1 MHPGWTAVRTHSQC
15 QDNLTKRHAFFTFQT
30 SNAPLCV
37 APRANGSA
45 IRPSSRLASPAPHRS
60 RCSGGSIH
68 GLLRP
73 PVENTITQIVYL
85 ISAVLFVSGI
95 KKLSSPATARSGNAR
110 ASLAMLLA
118 IVVTLLDNRILD
130 WTTVLAA
137 VVAGAVIGG
146 LLARYIQMTAMPQL
160 VAIFNGFGGGASAAV
175 AAAEFVR
182 AGAGGQSL
190 GVDAGVTIVLSTLI
204 GAVTFSGSLIAF
216 GKLQGIVT
224 GKPVTFPLQKS
235 FNALL
240 FLLTLVV
247 GASLAHAG
255 VADAVAPLAGMSGP
269 EIGGP
274 FFLALVVA
282 ALILGVL
289 LVIPIGGA
297 DMPVVVS
304 LLNSYSGIAA
314 ATTGFVLN
322 NYILIIAGSLV
333 GAAGLILTQL
343 MCKAMNRSLGNVA
356 FGAFGTEGPTAK
368 ATTGQRPVRDVD
380 AEQAAMVL
388 AYAGSVAVVPGY
400 GLAVAQ
406 AQHELKKVCDLL
418 EDRGVTVRFGVHPVA
433 GRMPGHMNVLLAE
446 ADVSYDK
453 LLDLDDI
460 NAEFDTTDVVLIVG
474 ANDVVNPAARDPD
487 SVIAGMPILDVD
499 KARTVIVMKRSLSPG
514 FAGIDNDL
522 FYMDNTLMFFG

>member
-1 MHPGWTAVRTHSQC
+1 M
-15 QDNLTKRHAFFTFQT
+15 DN
-30 SNAPLCV
+30 NIIAPI
-37 APRANGSA
+37 A
-45 IRPSSRLASPAPHRS
+45 
-60 RCSGGSIH
+60 
-68 GLLRP
+68 
-73 PVENTITQIVYL
+73 YL
-85 ISAVLFVSGI
+85 ISAILFVSGI
-95 KKLSSPATARSGNAR
+95 KQLSSPATARSGNAR
-110 ASLAMLLA
+110 ASVAMLLA
-118 IVVTLLDNRILD
+118 IVVTLLDNEILD
-130 WTTVLAA
+130 WTTVTAA
-137 VVAGAVIGG
+137 VIAGAVVGAF
-146 LLARYIQMTAMPQL
+146 LARTIQMTAMPQL

-175 AAAEFVR
+175 AAAEFIR
-182 AGAGGQSL
+182 LGGSGSGLAL
-190 GVDAGVTIVLSTLI
+190 GDGTTIVLSTLI

-216 GKLQGIVT
+216 GKLQGILT
-224 GKPVTFPLQKS
+224 GRPVTFPLQKIL
-235 FNALL
+235 NALL
-240 FLLTLVV
+240 FLGVLVV
-247 GASLAHAG
+247 GASLADVG
-255 VADAVAPLAGMSGP
+255 IGSAVASLFGSTAI
-269 EIGGP
+269 EIASP
-274 FFLALVVA
+274 FFLALVA
-282 ALILGVL
+282 GALILGVL

-304 LLNSYSGIAA
+304 LLNSYSGLAA
-314 ATTGFVLN
+314 AATGFVLGN
-322 NYILIIAGSLV
+322 MILIIAGALV
-333 GAAGLILTQL
+333 GASGLILTQL

-356 FGAFGTEGPTAK
+356 FGAFGTDGPAILAK
-368 ATTGQRPVRDVD
+368 TGDRPVRDVD

-406 AQHELKKVCDLL
+406 AQHELKKLCDLL
-418 EDRGVTVRFGVHPVA
+418 EERGVRVRFGVHPVA

-522 FYMDNTLMFFG
+522 FYMENTLMFFGDAREQMSELVKEVREA